1 MASATTKL
9 IPLNKLAISA
19 NNVRK
24 AKTSKAEDD
33 ELYASLRHHGLK
45 QNLLVHAVGDE
56 FHVHAGGRRLTQL
69 HRLAKD
75 GHIKPDFKI
84 PCRVEAAAVAQETSL
99 VENSLRSAMSP
110 ADQLEAF
117 ARLIDG
123 GSTVEE
129 VATRFGVT
137 AGLVERRLK
146 LARVAPEI
154 IEDLREGK
162 MTLETVMA
170 FTLSNDHAR
179 QLEVREAVSHLHAG
193 GVHHTVRRMLTDHA
207 QSGNSRLARY
217 VGVDKYKAA
226 GGPIIEDLFSD
237 EGSVLLED
245 GALLKKLA
253 VAKLERAAKKQGKG
267 WKWSEAVL
275 DFDYSAGLEYGRVYP
290 EPQDL
295 DPEIAEERE
304 TLRQR
309 QEELDDLDNDDW
321 TEALEHEAD
330 RAAERIEEITRIEED
345 SAVYSDAQRAIAGCI
360 VTLDYQGAVTI
371 EAGLVRPEDIPA
383 DESSDET
390 NGEDGE
396 AAGGDEEVSGKSG
409 SAAGKPAQG
418 KRSAAVAQGKRSA
431 AVAQGKRSAAVAQGK
446 RSAAVAQGKR
456 SAAVAGDSASSVVV
470 APPRSAKM
478 PPAPVDP
485 VTAVR
490 KEKGISQSLA
500 DDLRATRHQIVQ
512 AHLSADYD
520 TAFDAMLYCL
530 CRQTFGNGYEAMPL
544 DVTLKPATVTGSR
557 DVLQES
563 IAAAVLS
570 ELHGSLCLEWLGKPR
585 PEDFEAMA
593 ALEDSD
599 KRALFAWCTAH
610 ALDQQLST
618 DSRADPVF
626 EHLGRRMSVDVA
638 KFWRPTVETYWGRV
652 KKDHSLDVARDLIGD
667 DWVADRSHYKKAL
680 LAKSMEAYFAD
691 DAGKRVGMSPQAS
704 AKTAAWLPDGM
715 SFADEV
721 GEDQADAAAETDAG
735 TRVEAS
741 TIEAEADAGAS
752 EDEQGADPETAQ
764 SPAEDDESPDA
775 GGLPDFLREHVAIVH
790 VGGDGEVRTVDPV
803 EALLS
808 GKPGGSPAV
817 VCDAVPR
824 RATKSPMGDAAE

>member
-1 MASATTKL
+1 MASASTKL

-33 ELYASLRHHGLK
+33 ELYASLKHHGLK
-45 QNLLVHAVGDE
+45 QNLLVHAVGDA

-69 HRLAKD
+69 QRLAKD
-75 GHIKPDFKI
+75 GHIKADAKF
-84 PCRVEAAAVAQETSL
+84 PCRVEAASVAQETSL

-137 AGLVERRLK
+137 SGLVERRLK

-154 IEDLREGK
+154 IEDLRDGT

-170 FTLSNDHAR
+170 FTLTNDHAR

-217 VGVDKYKAA
+217 VGVEKYKAT
-226 GGPIIEDLFSD
+226 GGPVIEDLFSD
-237 EGSVLLED
+237 EGNVLLED
-245 GALLKKLA
+245 GALLEKLA
-253 VAKLERAAKKQGKG
+253 VEKLERAAKKHGKG

-275 DFDYSAGLEYGRVYP
+275 DFDYSAGLQYGRVYP
-290 EPQDL
+290 EPRDL
-295 DPEIAEERE
+295 DPEVAEERE
-304 TLRQR
+304 TLRTR
-309 QEELDDLDNDDW
+309 LDELDDLDNDHW
-321 TEALEHEAD
+321 TEALEQEAD
-330 RAAERIEEITRIEED
+330 RAAERIEEIDRIKRD
-345 SAVYSDAQRAIAGCI
+345 SAVYSDAQRAIAGII
-360 VTLDYQGAVTI
+360 VTLDYQGAVKV
-371 EAGLVRPEDIPA
+371 EAGLVRAEDIPA
-383 DESSDET
+383 DENSDET
-390 NGEDGE
+390 GTPASTDGEDGDN
-396 AAGGDEEVSGKSG
+396 ADDAGSSEKPPAGT
-409 SAAGKPAQG
+409 AGKPA
-418 KRSAAVAQGKRSA
+418 
-431 AVAQGKRSAAVAQGK
+431 
-446 RSAAVAQGKR
+446 
-456 SAAVAGDSASSVVV
+456 GDTAPSVVV
-470 APPRSAKM
+470 APPRSAKV

-485 VTAVR
+485 VTAAR
-490 KEKGISQSLA
+490 RENGISQSLA

-530 CRQTFGNGYEAMPL
+530 CRQTFGNSYDPLPL
-544 DVTLKPATVTGSR
+544 DVTVKPAMVASSR

-570 ELHGSLCLEWLGKPR
+570 ELHSSLRLDWLSKSR
-585 PEDFEAMA
+585 PEDFDEMCTLEEA
-593 ALEDSD
+593 D
-599 KRALFAWCTAH
+599 KRALFAWCAGH
-610 ALDQQLST
+610 ALDLQLST

-626 EHLGRRMSVDVA
+626 ELLGRRMSVDVA

-652 KKDHSLDVARDLIGD
+652 KKDHALDVARDLIGD
-667 DWVADRSHYKKAL
+667 DWVANRSHYKKAL

-691 DAGKRVGMSPQAS
+691 DAGERVGMSPQAS

-715 SFADEV
+715 GFGV
-721 GEDQADAAAETDAG
+721 DAG
-735 TRVEAS
+735 DVPSEAQ
-741 TIEAEADAGAS
+741 AADGGVDVDEDLRDSAGT
-752 EDEQGADPETAQ
+752 DPIAGTDQNAGT
-764 SPAEDDESPDA
+764 
-775 GGLPDFLREHVAIVH
+775 GGLPDFLREHVQIVH
-790 VGGDGEVRTVDPV
+790 VGADGKTRSVDPV
-803 EALLS
+803 DALLS
-808 GKPGGSPAV
+808 GKHR
-817 VCDAVPR
+817 DAVPGKV
-824 RATKSPMGDAAE
+824 TKSPMGDAAE

>member
-33 ELYASLRHHGLK
+33 ELYASLKHHGIK

-84 PCRVEAAAVAQETSL
+84 PCRVEPEALARETSL
-99 VENSLRSAMSP
+99 VENTVRSMMNA
-110 ADQLEAF
+110 ADQLESF

-146 LARVAPEI
+146 LARLAPEI

-162 MTLETVMA
+162 ITLETAKA

-226 GGPIIEDLFSD
+226 GGPVIEDLFSD

-245 GALLKKLA
+245 GELLEKLA
-253 VAKLERAAKKQGKG
+253 VEKLERAAKKQGKG
-267 WKWSEAVL
+267 WKWFEAVL
-275 DFDYSAGLEYGRVYP
+275 DFDYTDGLHYGRVYP

-295 DPEIAEERE
+295 DPETAEERE

-309 QEELDDLDNDDW
+309 LEEMEDIDEAAW
-321 TEALEHEAD
+321 TEALEQEAD
-330 RAAERIEEITRIEED
+330 RADERIDEIDRIERD
-345 SAVYSDAQRAIAGCI
+345 SAVYCDAQRAIAGII
-360 VTLDYQGAVTI
+360 VTLDYQGAVKV
-371 EAGLVRPEDIPA
+371 EAGLVRAEDIPVDKTPA
-383 DESSDET
+383 PT
-390 NGEDGE
+390 DGE
-396 AAGGDEEVSGKSG
+396 HGDDADDAGSSEKPPVGT
-409 SAAGKPAQG
+409 AGKP
-418 KRSAAVAQGKRSA
+418 
-431 AVAQGKRSAAVAQGK
+431 AQGKRSAAVAQGK